1 MTHEFSTHDTNRR
14 LFWIAATVL
23 TAAVSSVACGG
34 SAQAT
39 MPLAPSLI
47 PSSAMSVETTDG
59 IDGWGTLGQGKDK
72 DRDKDKGKGGD
83 RDADDGSDAQ
93 AAVKIKGVIATV
105 TGACPAVTFVISQR
119 SVVTNALTTYEHGAC
134 AQLAPRAP
142 VDVRAVRQADGT
154 LLAKGVEFEDADDD
168 DPKDRIEVKGTVASV
183 QGTCPALR
191 VVVGRRTVVTNAATV
206 FRTGTCAQVQP
217 GAGVHFRGT
226 LQPDETVL
234 ANRADVR
241 IREKEDEEDE
251 DSDRNPHHGEGPLE
265 GTVSSFRGVCP
276 TVTFNLKGMT
286 VVTDSTTAYTGGTCA
301 TLRPNVKVVVTG
313 TPAAARRTFKA
324 ATITITRT
332 H

>member
-59 IDGWGTLGQGKDK
+59 IDGWGAFGEGKDK

-83 RDADDGSDAQ
+83 RDADDGADADTV
-93 AAVKIKGVIATV
+93 VKIEGVVATV
-105 TGACPAVTFVISQR
+105 TGACPAVTFVVSR
-119 SVVTNALTTYEHGAC
+119 HSVVTNALTTYEHGAC
-134 AQLAPRAP
+134 AQLVARAA
-142 VDVRAVRQADGT
+142 VEVRAVRQADGT
-154 LLAKGVEFEDADDD
+154 LVAHTVEFDHGDDD
-168 DPKDRIEVKGTVASV
+168 GRIEVAGTVARV
-183 QGTCPALR
+183 EGTCPALR
-191 VVVGRRTVVTNAATV
+191 IVVERRTVVTTATTE
-206 FRTGTCAQVQP
+206 FRRGTCDQIRPEVRIR
-217 GAGVHFRGT
+217 VRGR
-226 LQPDETVL
+226 LQADGTVL
-234 ANRADVR
+234 AHSVDVG

-265 GTVSSFRGVCP
+265 GTVSSFRGACP

-286 VVTDSTTAYTGGTCA
+286 VVTDSTTTYTGGTCA

-313 TPAAARRTFKA
+313 TPAATRRTFKA